1 MRVLCFALFAI
12 CFVALGD
19 GPNYWI
25 YPYDG
30 YTIPHKI
37 EVKHDIAEQ
46 VKRDTQE
53 FSILYIDL
61 NNDGRNDK
69 IEANLTSRGTGG
81 MEYCIFRQER
91 DGKFKIIGEEWG
103 FLDSFRIEKNGYYQ
117 LFFTSK
123 SGMNY
128 RYFSIVTYNPQLD
141 SYESS
146 RIEHHNYDEFQ
157 SIINKG
163 ALLPPPQKSMFLA
176 NLENIIR
183 TSITE
188 RFSDTIEQ
196 NDILYQNNCFY
207 SKNETLSFQLL
218 SNQVYFKLPIN
229 VKHRRVP
236 LKIPQLEDYSLY
248 ILGNHPLTKIV
259 YEFFAQENPKYP
271 LNMTGTIISE
281 AKAKELALRKTAFF
295 GIKNSQI
302 EKTTIT
308 LDNYIYKINFRITF
322 PNSFS
327 IDVCVVDIC
336 AFTGR
341 VISSSQV
348 LLHKKQK

>member
-30 YTIPHKI
+30 YRIPLKI
-37 EVKHDIAEQ
+37 EVKYNKAKP

-53 FSILYIDL
+53 FSVLYIDL
-61 NNDGRNDK
+61 NNDGRDDK

-91 DGKFKIIGEEWG
+91 NGKFKIIEEAWG
-103 FLDSFRIEKNGYYQ
+103 FLDSFRIGKNGYYQ

-123 SGMNY
+123 SGMEQ
-128 RYFSIVTYNPQLD
+128 RSFSIVTFNPQLD

-146 RIEHHNYDEFQ
+146 RIEHHYFNKFQ
-157 SIINKG
+157 SIIYKG
-163 ALLPPPQKSMFLA
+163 ALLPPPQKSIFLA
-176 NLENIIR
+176 NLEHIIR
-183 TSITE
+183 TSIKE
-188 RFSDTIEQ
+188 KFSDTIEQ
-196 NDILYQNNCFY
+196 NDILYQNNSFY
-207 SKNETLSFQLL
+207 SKNETLSFTLL
-218 SNQVYFKLPIN
+218 SNQVYFKLPTN
-229 VKHRRVP
+229 VKHRQVP

-271 LNMTGTIISE
+271 INMTGAIISE
-281 AKAKELALRKTAFF
+281 TQAKELALKETTFF
-295 GIKNSQI
+295 GIKKSQI
-302 EKTTIT
+302 AKTTLT
-308 LDNYIYKINFRITF
+308 LDNYRYKIDFRITF
-322 PNSFS
+322 PGSFS
-327 IDVCVVDIC
+327 IGVYVVDIC

-341 VISSSQV
+341 VISSSFAA
-348 LLHKKQK
+348 